1 MNTAIIVAAGSG
13 TRFNSDKPKQ
23 FVELLGKPLILHTVE
38 RFQQAAT
45 IDSIILV
52 LAEDRIDEFKAI
64 TSCHQSNKLSK
75 IVAGGSTRA
84 ESVLN
89 GLNSIDD
96 ASEIVAVHDGARPL
110 VTPAEIDA
118 VVDRAAQ
125 TGAACLVAAVSDTI
139 KTIHGNEIGT
149 TLDRTKLRRAL
160 TPQAF
165 KIQVLRRSFENAV
178 LDDSVTDECYLVEKL
193 GHPITFVEGNPIN
206 IKVTHSE
213 DLVVA
218 EALIRFKERG
228 QAHLPD

>member
-1 MNTAIIVAAGSG
+1 MNTAIIVAAGFG

-23 FVELLGKPLILHTVE
+23 FVELLGKPLIIHTVE

-52 LAEDRIDEFKAI
+52 LAEDRIDEFKGI
-64 TSCHQSNKLSK
+64 TSGHQSNKLSK

-89 GLNSIDD
+89 GLNAIDD
-96 ASEIVAVHDGARPL
+96 ASEIAAVHDGARPL

-118 VVDRAAQ
+118 VVERAAH
-125 TGAACLVAAVSDTI
+125 TGAACLVAAIDDTI
-139 KTIHGNEIGT
+139 KTIQGNEIGT
-149 TLDRTKLRRAL
+149 TLDRTKLRRSL

-193 GHPITFVEGNPIN
+193 GHPIAFVEGNPMN
-206 IKVTHSE
+206 IKVTRSA
-213 DLVVA
+213 DLVIA
-218 EALIRFKERG
+218 EAFLRFQKLG
-228 QAHLPD
+228 QNHRPD